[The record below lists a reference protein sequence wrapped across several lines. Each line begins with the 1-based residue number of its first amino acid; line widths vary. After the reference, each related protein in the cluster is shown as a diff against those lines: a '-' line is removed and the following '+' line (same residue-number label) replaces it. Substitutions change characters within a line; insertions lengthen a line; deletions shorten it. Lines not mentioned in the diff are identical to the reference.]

1 MPGCPSGLSAPPCW
15 GRFFCEVVGEGD
27 AWPIVFIKKPRVA
40 RGSLFYLRSP
50 EPGPVGVSVDPLGE
64 RLGMRVFP
72 EAFLALLVAVEPV
85 VPVTLPVVFT
95 DEPVAVP
102 LIPVEGTPVVCASA
116 NVLESAKVVASAIV
130 VSFISFPSCRFE
142 YRQLHRR
149 FYRSLNYSLSAPEG
163 FSHLTE
169 P

>member
-1 MPGCPSGLSAPPCW
+1 MPGCPSGLRAPPCWGRCPSGLSAPPCL

-27 AWPIVFIKKPRVA
+27 AWPIIFLKKPRVA

-50 EPGPVGVSVDPLGE
+50 EPGPVGVNVDPLGE

-95 DEPVAVP
+95 DEPGA
-102 LIPVEGTPVVCASA
+102 
-116 NVLESAKVVASAIV
+116 
-130 VSFISFPSCRFE
+130 
-142 YRQLHRR
+142 
-149 FYRSLNYSLSAPEG
+149 
-163 FSHLTE
+163 
-169 P
+169 